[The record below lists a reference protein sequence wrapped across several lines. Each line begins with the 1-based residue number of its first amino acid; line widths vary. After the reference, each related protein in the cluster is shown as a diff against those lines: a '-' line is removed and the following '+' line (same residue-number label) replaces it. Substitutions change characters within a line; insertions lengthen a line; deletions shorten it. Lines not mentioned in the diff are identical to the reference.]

1 MERTVEPEIMDDLE
15 QAIAYDAADFS
26 ASHNRRVEIF
36 RELAPPHAL
45 TGHFLDLGCGS
56 GDLNF
61 RFLAALPQ
69 CTITALDGS
78 RAMIQLAMQAIEK
91 QPEYKSRISFVESYI
106 PSESLPK
113 DTYATIMSNSFL
125 HHLHHPQVL
134 WETIKQLSSPHSFIF
149 VSDLR
154 RPSSHEEVRE
164 IVHARARDEKEV
176 LQRDFY
182 NSLCAAFEVSEVQEQ
197 LKNAGI
203 EGLTV
208 KALDDIHL
216 VAYGSI
222 AGIGA

>member
-1 MERTVEPEIMDDLE
+1 
-15 QAIAYDAADFS
+15 
-26 ASHNRRVEIF
+26 
-36 RELAPPHAL
+36 
-45 TGHFLDLGCGS
+45 
-56 GDLNF
+56 
-61 RFLAALPQ
+61 
-69 CTITALDGS
+69 
-78 RAMIQLAMQAIEK
+78 
-91 QPEYKSRISFVESYI
+91 
-106 PSESLPK
+106 
-113 DTYATIMSNSFL
+113 MSNSFL

-149 VSDLR
+149 VSGLR